1 MVVFTYNL
9 GDAVGWLLIG
19 VLLFLTYLGMVF
31 VTTPSPKGDGFLG
44 HGPLAVTPGTDD

>member
-31 VTTPSPKGDGFLG
+31 MESPMAFLIIVAY
-44 HGPLAVTPGTDD
+44 LVGTLFLT